1 MKPKIGRKVY
11 CIYYDGIIVD
21 TVGWIGKDSFIIDS
35 INSGGTEDDSWE
47 WNYEDYNVH
56 WFTSL
61 AKAKKALI
69 ERYQNICEDK
79 LKVTQIT
86 EDWYQLEFC

>member
-11 CIYYDGIIVD
+11 CIYQDGIFVD
-21 TVGWIGKDSFIIDS
+21 TVGYLGKESFIVDS

-47 WNYEDYNVH
+47 WNYEDYNVQ

-69 ERYQNICEDK
+69 ERYQDRCEGK

-86 EDWYQLEFC
+86 EDWYALEFC